1 MAKVKQILR
10 IVISSSIGVYIG
22 KWIWLWQDYR
32 ANPGLYAL
40 SSAPWY
46 TQMISYTV
54 MAAAIVLLEL
64 IAYAAVRWAEKRRAH
79 Q

>member
-1 MAKVKQILR
+1 MVKVKQVLR
-10 IVISSSIGVYIG
+10 IVIGSSIGVYIG
-22 KWIWLWQDYR
+22 KWLWLWQDYR

-46 TQMISYTV
+46 TQMLPYTV
-54 MAAAIVLLEL
+54 MAAAIVLLEV
-64 IAYAAVRWAEKRRAH
+64 IAYIVVHQAEKRRED